1 MVGEQQL
8 GYGLI
13 GLGRIMRAHVEGFRL
28 VPHYAKV
35 AAVCDVDRGVA
46 EQFGRE
52 IGARVYT
59 DYLDLL
65 RDPDVEAVDIAL
77 PHNLH
82 YEVASRTLQAGKHVF
97 LEKPM
102 APTLEE
108 CQALIELAR
117 SLGLVISVGHHGLF
131 VAAYLEVQ
139 RLLQEGVIGT
149 PRLIRTLIYGSELR
163 FLNDPSHW
171 RSRAAGS
178 IGGAILDS
186 GPHSIFLLRWLFG
199 EIASLRAF
207 TEKLVAASEV
217 EDNAVV
223 AGRMKSGAL
232 FTTQYTFTAENF
244 FSERLEVYGS
254 NGTLVVDQ
262 LRNPPAIFY
271 RGEKDLSGQVLE
283 TIPFDPAGW
292 KFKAQVRGVAE
303 FAAALGRNEPPP
315 VDPLEASYVI
325 RVIEKAYASAR
336 GSGEPV
342 TV

>member
-1 MVGEQQL
+1 MAVERKI

-13 GLGRIMRAHVEGFRL
+13 GLGRIMHAHVDGFRQ
-28 VPHYAKV
+28 VPQFAKV
-35 AAVCDVDRGVA
+35 VAVCDVNHAIA

-52 IGARVYT
+52 IGAKVYT
-59 DYLDLL
+59 DYLDMLC
-65 RDPDVEAVDIAL
+65 DPGVEAVDIAL

-82 YEVASRTLQAGKHVF
+82 YEVASRSLQAGKHVF
-97 LEKPM
+97 IEKPF
-102 APTLEE
+102 APTLRE

-117 SLGLVISVGHHGLF
+117 SLGLVISVGHHGRF

-139 RLLQEGVIGT
+139 RLLQEGVLGS

-186 GPHSIFLLRWLFG
+186 GPHSIFLLKWLFG

-254 NGTLVVDQ
+254 KGTLVIDQ

-271 RGEKDLSGQVLE
+271 RGEKDLSGQTLE

-303 FAAALGRNEPPP
+303 FAAALSRNEPPP
-315 VDPLEASYVI
+315 VDPLDASYVI
-325 RVIEKAYASAR
+325 QVIEKAYASAR
-336 GSGEPV
+336 RSGEPL
-342 TV
+342 TI